1 MWRQCWRFIVVA
13 AVAGAAIAPASAS
26 EIQEGADH
34 PLVGRFEG
42 SEIVRYG
49 HEELTEYPLIVQE
62 VTRYGGLEENLDA
75 VQRVAGELTRIT
87 YETPEE
93 PSTLEVFRAYR
104 EALTGDGFR
113 LLFECSDAACG
124 GRDFN
129 HASPG
134 YRAYYTPFG
143 ENYEDQRYLAAHLSR
158 DGGDVHVAVHIA
170 RNTSSGGPT
179 RGRIYTQVDVVEEE
193 PGEDV
198 AEPVEES
205 AAEEAGEDAAGQTIQ
220 EVDLDF
226 CRCRKMHYLD
236 AAALQR
242 CQARFGDLDE
252 ERMAEKTAGCRQA
265 ASEEIE
271 DPFADALADCTPYR
285 GTFRH
290 PMTGQ
295 PLEREIEGL
304 EQGTCRYR
312 EEMPQGGRMRC
323 AWPET
328 KLQEL
333 ATWYRYADFWT
344 STRVRS
350 RTSLGEDGATTTTEV
365 TADDVPTRSPL
376 EESLEAGECTVQGY

>member
-1 MWRQCWRFIVVA
+1 MWRQCWRFIVGAVVA
-13 AVAGAAIAPASAS
+13 GVAVAPAAAA
-26 EIQEGADH
+26 EIDEGADH
-34 PLVGRFEG
+34 PLVERFEG

-49 HEELTEYPLIVQE
+49 HEELTEYSLIVQE
-62 VTRYGGLEENLDA
+62 VTEYGGLEENLDA
-75 VQRVAGELTRIT
+75 VHRVAGELTRIT
-87 YETPEE
+87 YEAPEV

-104 EALTGDGFR
+104 EALAGHGFR

-143 ENYEDQRYLAAHLSR
+143 ENYEDQRYLAARLSR
-158 DGGDVHVAVHIA
+158 DGGDVYVAVHTA
-170 RNTSSGGPT
+170 RNTSSGGPS
-179 RGRIYTQVDVVEEE
+179 RDRIYTQVDVVEEK
-193 PGEDV
+193 PNEDV
-198 AEPVEES
+198 AEPVDES
-205 AAEEAGEDAAGQTIQ
+205 AEQTEQ

-236 AAALQR
+236 AAAMQR

-252 ERMAEKTAGCRQA
+252 ARMAEKTAGCRQA
-265 ASEEIE
+265 APEEIK
-271 DPFADALADCTPYR
+271 DPFADALAGCTPYR

-304 EQGTCRYR
+304 EQGACRYR

-323 AWPET
+323 AWPEE

-344 STRVRS
+344 SIRVRS
-350 RTSLGEDGATTTTEV
+350 RTSLGENGATTTTEV
-365 TADDVPTRSPL
+365 TTDDVPTRSPL
-376 EESLEAGECTVQGY
+376 EESLEAGECTVEGFRAQ

>member
-1 MWRQCWRFIVVA
+1 MWMQCWGFIVGAVVA
-13 AVAGAAIAPASAS
+13 GVAVAPAAAA
-26 EIQEGADH
+26 EIEEGADH
-34 PLVGRFEG
+34 PLVERFEG

-62 VTRYGGLEENLDA
+62 VTEYGGLEENLDA
-75 VQRVAGELTRIT
+75 VHRVAGELTRIT
-87 YETPEE
+87 YEAPEV

-104 EALTGDGFR
+104 EALASHGFR
-113 LLFECSDAACG
+113 LLFECSGAVCG

-134 YRAYYTPFG
+134 YRAYYAPFG

-158 DGGDVHVAVHIA
+158 DGGDVYVAVHTA
-170 RNTSSGGPT
+170 RNTSSGGPS
-179 RGRIYTQVDVVEEE
+179 RDRIYTQVDVVEEK
-193 PGEDV
+193 PDDDV
-198 AEPVEES
+198 AETVNES
-205 AAEEAGEDAAGQTIQ
+205 AKQSEQ
-220 EVDLDF
+220 EVDLAF

-236 AAALQR
+236 AAAMQQ
-242 CQARFGDLDE
+242 CQTRFGDLDE
-252 ERMAEKTAGCRQA
+252 QGMAEKTAGCRQA
-265 ASEEIE
+265 APEEIE

-295 PLEREIEGL
+295 PLEREIQGL

-312 EEMPQGGRMRC
+312 EEMPQGGRMQC

-333 ATWYRYADFWT
+333 AIWYRYADFWT

-350 RTSLGEDGATTTTEV
+350 RTSLGEDGATTTTTEV
-365 TADDVPTRSPL
+365 TTDDVPTRSPL

>member
-1 MWRQCWRFIVVA
+1 MWRQCWRFIVGAVVA
-13 AVAGAAIAPASAS
+13 GVAVAPTAAA
-26 EIQEGADH
+26 EIDEGADH
-34 PLVGRFEG
+34 PLVERFEG

-49 HEELTEYPLIVQE
+49 HEELTEYPLIVRE
-62 VTRYGGLEENLDA
+62 VTRYGGLEENVDA

-87 YETPEE
+87 YEAPEV

-104 EALTGDGFR
+104 EALAGHGFR

-158 DGGDVHVAVHIA
+158 DGGDVYVAVHTA
-170 RNTSSGGPT
+170 RNTSSGGPS
-179 RGRIYTQVDVVEEE
+179 RDRIYTQVDVVEEK
-193 PGEDV
+193 PDEDV
-198 AEPVEES
+198 AEPVDES
-205 AAEEAGEDAAGQTIQ
+205 AEQTEQ
-220 EVDLDF
+220 EVDLAF

-242 CQARFGDLDE
+242 CQARFGDLDQA
-252 ERMAEKTAGCRQA
+252 RMAEKTAGCRQA
-265 ASEEIE
+265 APEEIE

-295 PLEREIEGL
+295 PLEREIQGL

-312 EEMPQGGRMRC
+312 EEMPQGGRMQC
-323 AWPET
+323 AWPEE

-365 TADDVPTRSPL
+365 TTDDVPTRSPL
-376 EESLEAGECTVQGY
+376 TESLEAGECKVQGY

>member
-1 MWRQCWRFIVVA
+1 MWMQCWQSIVVA
-13 AVAGAAIAPASAS
+13 VVAGTAVAPASAA
-26 EIQEGADH
+26 EIQEGGDH
-34 PLVGRFEG
+34 PLVGRFES

-49 HEELTEYPLIVQE
+49 HEELTDYPLIVQE
-62 VTRYGGLEENLDA
+62 VTQYGGLEANLDA

-87 YETPEE
+87 YEAPEE

-104 EALTGDGFR
+104 EALAGHGFR
-113 LLFECSDAACG
+113 LLFECSGAACG

-158 DGGDVHVAVHIA
+158 DGGDVYVAVHTA
-170 RNTSSGGPT
+170 RNTSSGGPS
-179 RGRIYTQVDVVEEE
+179 RNRIYTQVDVVEEK

-198 AEPVEES
+198 AETVNES
-205 AAEEAGEDAAGQTIQ
+205 AEQTER
-220 EVDLDF
+220 EVDLAF

-236 AAALQR
+236 AQALQR

-265 ASEEIE
+265 APEEIE

-290 PMTGQ
+290 PITGQ
-295 PLEREIEGL
+295 PLEREIQGL
-304 EQGTCRYR
+304 EQGTCWYR

-323 AWPET
+323 AWPER

-350 RTSLGEDGATTTTEV
+350 STSLGEDGATTTTEV
-365 TADDVPTRSPL
+365 TTDDVPTRSPL
-376 EESLEAGECTVQGY
+376 EESLEADECTVQGY